1 MSKPGKEEPV
11 VQSLNLEEARAANES
26 TAKEVMPRKVKP
38 EVKVITKS
46 TEKSTK
52 KSTKKRRR
60 RFGSIR
66 CRSVN
71 SCSVWRCELGCLTRP
86 FDRSFVLS

>member
-46 TEKSTK
+46 TKKSTEKSTK

-71 SCSVWRCELGCLTRP
+71 SPRVFFLFNIASWAV
-86 FDRSFVLS
+86 